1 MKKAMEKVLTMVIA
15 LVLVLSMTAA
25 LAEEIEV
32 EAAPAEEIV
41 EVIETVEETE
51 TEEVEE
57 VEVIEETA
65 EEIVEETV
73 IEEATEEEIP
83 EDAQLLT
90 TVEDALNAER
100 SVSIY
105 VSYEGDTVSYGD
117 EIELYAVLNGYEGTS
132 YSLQWQV
139 SSDNA
144 NWANISGANGSEYDV
159 TVSEDNAA
167 NYYRVAVT
175 IDGVEI

>member
-41 EVIETVEETE
+41 EIVETVEETE
-51 TEEVEE
+51 TEE

>member
-1 MKKAMEKVLTMVIA
+1 MKKAMEKVLAMVIA

-32 EAAPAEEIV
+32 EAAPAEETV
-41 EVIETVEETE
+41 ETVETE

-57 VEVIEETA
+57 IEA
-65 EEIVEETV
+65 VEEIAEETV

-90 TVEDALNAER
+90 TVEDALNADR

-105 VSYEGDTVSYGD
+105 VSYEGDTVAYGD

-144 NWANISGANGSEYDV
+144 NWANISGANSDEYDV

>member
-1 MKKAMEKVLTMVIA
+1 MKKAMEKVLAMVIA

-32 EAAPAEEIV
+32 EVAPAEEIV
-41 EVIETVEETE
+41 EVVEEVETE

-57 VEVIEETA
+57 VA
-65 EEIVEETV
+65 EETV

-105 VSYEGDTVSYGD
+105 VSYEGETVAYGD

-144 NWANISGANGSEYDV
+144 NWANISGANDSEYDV

>member
-41 EVIETVEETE
+41 EIVETVEETE
-51 TEEVEE
+51 TEE

-105 VSYEGDTVSYGD
+105 VSYEGDTVAYGD

>member
-32 EAAPAEEIV
+32 EAAPAEEIIEIV
-41 EVIETVEETE
+41 ETVEETE
-51 TEEVEE
+51 TEE

-73 IEEATEEEIP
+73 IEEAAEEEIP

-105 VSYEGDTVSYGD
+105 VSYEGDTVAYGD

>member
-1 MKKAMEKVLTMVIA
+1 MKKAMEKVLAMVIA

-41 EVIETVEETE
+41 EIVETVEETE
-51 TEEVEE
+51 TEE

-144 NWANISGANGSEYDV
+144 NWANISGANSDEYDV

>member
-1 MKKAMEKVLTMVIA
+1 MKKAMEKVLAMVIA

-41 EVIETVEETE
+41 EVVETVEETE

-57 VEVIEETA
+57 VEVIEE
-65 EEIVEETV
+65 IVEEPV

-105 VSYEGDTVSYGD
+105 VSYEGDTVAYGD

-144 NWANISGANGSEYDV
+144 NWSDISGANSDEYDV

>member
-51 TEEVEE
+51 TEEVE
-57 VEVIEETA
+57 VIEETA

-73 IEEATEEEIP
+73 IEEAAEEEIP

-139 SSDNA
+139 SEDNT

>member
-41 EVIETVEETE
+41 EIVETVEETE

-57 VEVIEETA
+57 LE
-65 EEIVEETV
+65 V

-83 EDAQLLT
+83 KDAQLLT

>member
-1 MKKAMEKVLTMVIA
+1 MKKAMEKVLAMVIA

-41 EVIETVEETE
+41 ETVETVEEVETE

-57 VEVIEETA
+57 IA
-65 EEIVEETV
+65 EETV
-73 IEEATEEEIP
+73 TEEVSEEEIP

-105 VSYEGDTVSYGD
+105 VSYEGDTVAYGD

>member
-1 MKKAMEKVLTMVIA
+1 MKKAMEKVLAMVIA

-32 EAAPAEEIV
+32 EVAPAEEIV
-41 EVIETVEETE
+41 ETVEEVE

-57 VEVIEETA
+57 IEA
-65 EEIVEETV
+65 VEEIAEETV

-105 VSYEGDTVSYGD
+105 VSYEGETVAYGD

-144 NWANISGANGSEYDV
+144 NWANISGANSDEYDV